1 MENIRAEVVR
11 ELDRLSYTGVLQ
23 KQSLRQKCQINK
35 FILGV
40 NGTQLG
46 TEKWGGINEVC
57 IINVTT
63 IVYDWSLIQ
72 QRKLIW
78 KLV

>member
-57 IINVTT
+57 IINVAT